1 MQRGLTGDDERDWG
15 MVAAAMAEIG
25 EPSSAV
31 NYYSSPGPK
40 DGMGTGKGKRRE
52 KRKSQ
57 YIFLPLNVFLY
68 LSLLL
73 FFSTCKIFSIHFVQ
87 VLVCS

>member
-1 MQRGLTGDDERDWG
+1 MGEANLFMDDEVQRGLTGDDERDWG

-40 DGMGTGKGKRRE
+40 DGMGREKEGKRGRVNT
-52 KRKSQ
+52 
-57 YIFLPLNVFLY
+57 YFY
-68 LSLLL
+68 
-73 FFSTCKIFSIHFVQ
+73 H
-87 VLVCS
+87 